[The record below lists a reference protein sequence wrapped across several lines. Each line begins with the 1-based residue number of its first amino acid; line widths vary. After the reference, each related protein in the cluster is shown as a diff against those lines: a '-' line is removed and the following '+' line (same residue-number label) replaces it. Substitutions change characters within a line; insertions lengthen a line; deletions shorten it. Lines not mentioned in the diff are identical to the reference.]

1 MLVLLSDTCRPG
13 RACRFAPTSFT
24 NRLFIPDG
32 VCCLLDSSCH
42 ELRLDLQ
49 PDRAFARRRGST
61 LRYHSYHTRP
71 REDHRAWYA
80 STLPHWGIP
89 SSTGP
94 RTSRDSKK
102 RSTYSLAP
110 ELAVREKEQPCC
122 CYYTGRR
129 LSFRSALAIMV
140 VHIRIVHCQSET
152 ARTKYNHARL
162 CCCSLRIVLSC
173 HRGFLSPN
181 LSSCHTLLCLTF
193 FCHYSATFLIRA
205 SSREATIV
213 PSAAN
218 ASSHYLHSLQERSD
232 CASSDE

>member
-1 MLVLLSDTCRPG
+1 MKWV
-13 RACRFAPTSFT
+13 
-24 NRLFIPDG
+24 
-32 VCCLLDSSCH
+32 
-42 ELRLDLQ
+42 RLDLQ
-49 PDRAFARRRGST
+49 PDCSFARQRGST

-80 STLPHWGIP
+80 PTLPHWGIP
-89 SSTGP
+89 SSTDLAHLATRKKGP
-94 RTSRDSKK
+94 RIPWLLSLRYARRNNPVALSI
-102 RSTYSLAP
+102 RS
-110 ELAVREKEQPCC
+110 V
-122 CYYTGRR
+122 
-129 LSFRSALAIMV
+129 LAIMI

-205 SSREATIV
+205 RLREATIV